1 MILLVLIQL
10 KMEDSFEKL
19 ALNPY
24 MSELCQTTSA
34 IRKMDAIASEM
45 EQKHGKGSVFNFSLG
60 NPRVP
65 PPEEYD
71 KIMIETI
78 QDKDFF
84 LPHGYAS
91 NVGDKPGREAVAELF
106 SKLQDVKIS
115 YKNVILSSGCAGAIN
130 IFLRSILSVDDEVII
145 PSPYFLEY
153 PFYIQN
159 YYGKSVFCKTKFED
173 GWQINKEEFEKCFT
187 ARTRCV
193 IINSPHNPTGIVYSD
208 ETIKMISKVCEN
220 YMKKFGRTIW
230 ILSDEVYCRMVRP
243 GKKPYKIFK
252 FYKFSAISYS
262 VSKDLSL
269 PGERIGALIMN
280 PEIQLCE
287 RNIHALSIANEFLA
301 IYPPNRLHMR
311 ALPKLLKHT
320 SNLECYTECQEI
332 AEETLKKLN
341 IEYIQPEGTF
351 YIFPK
356 IPDGIDEM
364 AFCKT
369 MVKNFIVVV
378 PGSAFGQEG
387 FYRMSL
393 CLGPETVK
401 KAMEQFEIAYKKTL
415 EELGNN
421 KKKKEKEIKENE
433 KCEKK
438 HEILDPQDKNVVHSN

>member
-1 MILLVLIQL
+1 
-10 KMEDSFEKL
+10 MEDIFEKT

-24 MSELCQTTSA
+24 MCELCQTTSA
-34 IRKMDAIASEM
+34 IRKMDQIASEM
-45 EQKHGKGSVFNFSLG
+45 EAKHGKGCIYNFSLG

-78 QDKDFF
+78 QDKEFF

-91 NVGDKPGREAVAELF
+91 NVGDDPAREAVAELF
-106 SKLQDVKIS
+106 SKLQDTKIN

-130 IFLRSILSVDDEVII
+130 IFLRAILSIGDEVIV
-145 PSPYFLEY
+145 PSPCFLEY

-159 YYGKSVFCKTKFED
+159 YHGVVVHCKTKFED
-173 GWQINKEEFEKCFT
+173 GWQIKKEEFEKCFT
-187 ARTRCV
+187 ARTRIV
-193 IINSPHNPTGIVYSD
+193 IINSPHNPTGIVYSE
-208 ETIKMISKVCEN
+208 ETIKMISEVCEKF
-220 YMKKFGRTIW
+220 MKKFGRTIW
-230 ILSDEVYCRMVRP
+230 ILSDEVYCRMLRP

-252 FYKFSAISYS
+252 HYKFSVITYS

-280 PEIQLCE
+280 PAIELCE

-320 SNLECYTECQEI
+320 SKLELYTECQEI
-332 AEETLKKLN
+332 VEETLKKLN

-364 AFCKT
+364 TFCKT
-369 MVKNFIVVV
+369 MVKNFIVIV

-393 CLGPETVK
+393 CLLPENVK
-401 KAMEQFEIAYKKTL
+401 KGMEQFEIAYKKTL
-415 EELGNN
+415 EELGY
-421 KKKKEKEIKENE
+421 KKDEK
-433 KCEKK
+433 
-438 HEILDPQDKNVVHSN
+438 

>member
-1 MILLVLIQL
+1 
-10 KMEDSFEKL
+10 MEDIFEKT

-24 MSELCQTTSA
+24 MCELCQTTSA
-34 IRKMDAIASEM
+34 IRKMDQIASEM
-45 EQKHGKGSVFNFSLG
+45 EAKHGKGCIYNFSLG

-78 QDKDFF
+78 QDKEFF

-91 NVGDKPGREAVAELF
+91 NVGDDPAREAVAELF
-106 SKLQDVKIS
+106 SKLQDTKIN

-130 IFLRSILSVDDEVII
+130 IFLRAILSIGDEVIV
-145 PSPYFLEY
+145 PSPCFLEY

-159 YYGKSVFCKTKFED
+159 YHGVVVHCKTKFED
-173 GWQINKEEFEKCFT
+173 GWQIKKEEFEKCFT
-187 ARTRCV
+187 ARTRIV
-193 IINSPHNPTGIVYSD
+193 IINSPHNPTGIVYSE
-208 ETIKMISKVCEN
+208 ETIKMISEVCEKF
-220 YMKKFGRTIW
+220 MKKFGRTIW
-230 ILSDEVYCRMVRP
+230 ILSDEVYCRMLRP

-252 FYKFSAISYS
+252 HYKFSAITYS

-280 PEIQLCE
+280 PEVALCE
-287 RNIHALSIANEFLA
+287 RNIHALSIANEFLS

-320 SNLECYTECQEI
+320 SKLELYTECQEI
-332 AEETLKKLN
+332 VEETLKKLN
-341 IEYIQPEGTF
+341 IEYVQPEGTF

-364 AFCKT
+364 TFCKT
-369 MVKNFIVVV
+369 MVKNFIVIV

-393 CLGPETVK
+393 CLLPENVK
-401 KAMEQFEIAYKKTL
+401 KGMEQFEIAYKKTL
-415 EELGNN
+415 EELGY
-421 KKKKEKEIKENE
+421 KQNE
-433 KCEKK
+433 K
-438 HEILDPQDKNVVHSN
+438 

>member
-1 MILLVLIQL
+1 
-10 KMEDSFEKL
+10 MEDIFEKT

-24 MSELCQTTSA
+24 MCELCQTTSA
-34 IRKMDAIASEM
+34 IRKMDQIASEM
-45 EQKHGKGSVFNFSLG
+45 EAKHGKGCIYNFSLG

-78 QDKDFF
+78 QDKEFF

-91 NVGDKPGREAVAELF
+91 NVGDDPAREAVAELF
-106 SKLQDVKIS
+106 SKLQDTKIN

-130 IFLRSILSVDDEVII
+130 IFLRAILSIGDEVIV
-145 PSPYFLEY
+145 PSPCFLEY

-159 YYGKSVFCKTKFED
+159 YHGVVVHCKTKFED
-173 GWQINKEEFEKCFT
+173 GWQIKKEEFEKCFT
-187 ARTRCV
+187 ARTRIV
-193 IINSPHNPTGIVYSD
+193 IINSPHNPTGIVYSE
-208 ETIKMISKVCEN
+208 ETIKMISEVCEKF
-220 YMKKFGRTIW
+220 MKKFGRTIW
-230 ILSDEVYCRMVRP
+230 ILSDEVYCRMLRP

-252 FYKFSAISYS
+252 HYKFSAITYS

-280 PEIQLCE
+280 PAIELCE

-320 SNLECYTECQEI
+320 SKLELYTECQEI
-332 AEETLKKLN
+332 VEETLKKLN

-364 AFCKT
+364 TFCKT
-369 MVKNFIVVV
+369 MVKNFIVIV

-393 CLGPETVK
+393 CLLPENVK
-401 KAMEQFEIAYKKTL
+401 KGMEQFEIAYKETL
-415 EELGNN
+415 EELGY
-421 KKKKEKEIKENE
+421 KKNE
-433 KCEKK
+433 K
-438 HEILDPQDKNVVHSN
+438 

>member
-1 MILLVLIQL
+1 
-10 KMEDSFEKL
+10 MEDIFEKT

-24 MSELCQTTSA
+24 MCELCQTTSA
-34 IRKMDAIASEM
+34 IRKMDQIASEM
-45 EQKHGKGSVFNFSLG
+45 EAKHGKGCIYNFSLG

-78 QDKDFF
+78 QDKEFF

-91 NVGDKPGREAVAELF
+91 NVGDDPAREAVAELF
-106 SKLQDVKIS
+106 SKLQDTKIN

-130 IFLRSILSVDDEVII
+130 IFLRTILSIGDEVIV
-145 PSPYFLEY
+145 PSPCFLEY

-159 YYGKSVFCKTKFED
+159 YHGVVVHCKTKFED
-173 GWQINKEEFEKCFT
+173 GWQIKKEEFEKCFT
-187 ARTRCV
+187 ARTRIV
-193 IINSPHNPTGIVYSD
+193 IINSPHNPTGIVYSE
-208 ETIKMISKVCEN
+208 ETIKMISEVCEKF
-220 YMKKFGRTIW
+220 MKKFGRTIW
-230 ILSDEVYCRMVRP
+230 ILSDEVYCRMLRP

-252 FYKFSAISYS
+252 HYKFSVITYS

-280 PEIQLCE
+280 PAIELCE

-320 SNLECYTECQEI
+320 SKLELYTECQEI
-332 AEETLKKLN
+332 VEETLKKLN

-364 AFCKT
+364 TFCKT
-369 MVKNFIVVV
+369 MVKNFIVIV

-393 CLGPETVK
+393 CLLPENVK
-401 KAMEQFEIAYKKTL
+401 KGMEQFEIAYKKTL
-415 EELGNN
+415 EELGY
-421 KKKKEKEIKENE
+421 KKNE
-433 KCEKK
+433 K
-438 HEILDPQDKNVVHSN
+438 

>member
-1 MILLVLIQL
+1 
-10 KMEDSFEKL
+10 MEDIFEKT

-24 MSELCQTTSA
+24 MCELCQTTSA
-34 IRKMDAIASEM
+34 IRKMDQIASEM
-45 EQKHGKGSVFNFSLG
+45 EAKHGKGCIYNFSLG

-78 QDKDFF
+78 QDKEFF

-91 NVGDKPGREAVAELF
+91 NVGDDPAREAVAELF
-106 SKLQDVKIS
+106 SKLQDTKIN

-130 IFLRSILSVDDEVII
+130 IFLRAILSIGDEVIV
-145 PSPYFLEY
+145 PSPCFLEY
-153 PFYIQN
+153 PFYIHN
-159 YYGKSVFCKTKFED
+159 FHGKIVNCKTKFED
-173 GWQINKEEFEKCFT
+173 GWQIKKEEFEKCFT
-187 ARTRCV
+187 AGTRIV
-193 IINSPHNPTGIVYSD
+193 IINSPHNPTGIVYSE
-208 ETIKMISKVCEN
+208 ETIKMISEVCEKF
-220 YMKKFGRTIW
+220 MKKFGRTIW
-230 ILSDEVYCRMVRP
+230 ILSDEVYCRMLRP

-252 FYKFSAISYS
+252 HYKFSAITYS

-280 PEIQLCE
+280 PAIELCE

-320 SNLECYTECQEI
+320 SKLELYTECQEI
-332 AEETLKKLN
+332 VEETLKKLN

-364 AFCKT
+364 TFCKT
-369 MVKNFIVVV
+369 MVKNFIVIV

-393 CLGPETVK
+393 CLLPENVK
-401 KAMEQFEIAYKKTL
+401 KGMEQFEIAYKKTL
-415 EELGNN
+415 EELGY
-421 KKKKEKEIKENE
+421 KKNE
-433 KCEKK
+433 K
-438 HEILDPQDKNVVHSN
+438 

>member
-1 MILLVLIQL
+1 
-10 KMEDSFEKL
+10 MEDIYEKT

-24 MSELCQTTSA
+24 MCELCQTTSA
-34 IRKMDAIASEM
+34 IRKMDQIASEM
-45 EQKHGKGSVFNFSLG
+45 EAKHGKGCIYNFSLG

-78 QDKDFF
+78 QDKEFF

-91 NVGDKPGREAVAELF
+91 NVGDDPAREAVAELF
-106 SKLQDVKIS
+106 SKLQDTKIT

-130 IFLRSILSVDDEVII
+130 IFLRAVLSIGDEVII
-145 PSPYFLEY
+145 PNPCFLEY

-159 YYGKSVFCKTKFED
+159 YHGKVVHCKTKFED
-173 GWQINKEEFEKCFT
+173 GWQIKKEEFEKCFT
-187 ARTRCV
+187 AQTRIV
-193 IINSPHNPTGIVYSD
+193 LINSPHNPTGIVYSE
-208 ETIKMISKVCEN
+208 ETIKMISEVTEK

-230 ILSDEVYCRMVRP
+230 ILSDEVYCRMLRP

-252 FYKFSAISYS
+252 HYKFSAITYS

-280 PEIQLCE
+280 PEVALCE
-287 RNIHALSIANEFLA
+287 RNIHALSIANEFLS

-320 SNLECYTECQEI
+320 SKLELYTECQEI
-332 AEETLKKLN
+332 VEETLKKLN
-341 IEYIQPEGTF
+341 IEYVQPEGTF

-364 AFCKT
+364 TFCKT
-369 MVKNFIVVV
+369 MVKNFIVIV

-393 CLGPETVK
+393 CLLPENVK
-401 KAMEQFEIAYKKTL
+401 KGMEQFEIAYKKTL
-415 EELGNN
+415 EELGY
-421 KKKKEKEIKENE
+421 KKNE
-433 KCEKK
+433 K
-438 HEILDPQDKNVVHSN
+438 

>member
-1 MILLVLIQL
+1 
-10 KMEDSFEKL
+10 MEDIFEKT

-24 MSELCQTTSA
+24 MCELCQTTSA
-34 IRKMDAIASEM
+34 IRKMDQIASEM
-45 EQKHGKGSVFNFSLG
+45 EAKHGKGCIYNFSLG

-78 QDKDFF
+78 QDKEFF

-91 NVGDKPGREAVAELF
+91 NVGDDPAREAVAELF
-106 SKLQDVKIS
+106 SKLQDTKIN

-130 IFLRSILSVDDEVII
+130 IFLRAILSIGDEVIV
-145 PSPYFLEY
+145 PSPCFLEY

-159 YYGKSVFCKTKFED
+159 YHGVVVHCKTKFED
-173 GWQINKEEFEKCFT
+173 GWQIKKEEFEKCFT
-187 ARTRCV
+187 ARTRIV
-193 IINSPHNPTGIVYSD
+193 IINSPHNPTGIVYSE
-208 ETIKMISKVCEN
+208 ETIKMISEVCEKF
-220 YMKKFGRTIW
+220 MKKFGRTIW
-230 ILSDEVYCRMVRP
+230 ILSDEVYCRMLRP

-252 FYKFSAISYS
+252 HYKFSAITYS

-280 PEIQLCE
+280 PAIELC
-287 RNIHALSIANEFLA
+287 EFLA

-320 SNLECYTECQEI
+320 SKLELYTECQEI
-332 AEETLKKLN
+332 VEETLKKLN

-364 AFCKT
+364 TFCKT
-369 MVKNFIVVV
+369 MVKNFIVIV

-393 CLGPETVK
+393 CLLPENVK
-401 KAMEQFEIAYKKTL
+401 KGMEQFEIAYKKTL
-415 EELGNN
+415 EELGY
-421 KKKKEKEIKENE
+421 KKNE
-433 KCEKK
+433 K
-438 HEILDPQDKNVVHSN
+438 

>member
-1 MILLVLIQL
+1 
-10 KMEDSFEKL
+10 MEDIFEKT

-24 MSELCQTTSA
+24 MCELCQTTSA
-34 IRKMDAIASEM
+34 IRKMDQIASEM
-45 EQKHGKGSVFNFSLG
+45 EAKHGKGCIYNFSLG

-78 QDKDFF
+78 QDKEFF

-91 NVGDKPGREAVAELF
+91 NVGDDPAREAVAELF
-106 SKLQDVKIS
+106 SKLQDTKIT

-130 IFLRSILSVDDEVII
+130 IFLRAVLSIGDEVII
-145 PSPYFLEY
+145 PNPCFLEY

-159 YYGKSVFCKTKFED
+159 YHGKAVHCKTKFED
-173 GWQINKEEFEKCFT
+173 GWQIKKEEFEKCFT
-187 ARTRCV
+187 AQTRIV
-193 IINSPHNPTGIVYSD
+193 LINSPHNPTGIVYSE
-208 ETIKMISKVCEN
+208 ETIKMISEVTEKF
-220 YMKKFGRTIW
+220 MKKFGRTIW
-230 ILSDEVYCRMVRP
+230 ILSDEVYCRMLRP

-252 FYKFSAISYS
+252 HYKFSAITYS

-280 PEIQLCE
+280 PEVALCE
-287 RNIHALSIANEFLA
+287 RNIHALSIANEFLS

-320 SNLECYTECQEI
+320 SKLELYTECQEI
-332 AEETLKKLN
+332 VEETLKKLN
-341 IEYIQPEGTF
+341 IEYVQPEGTF

-364 AFCKT
+364 TFCKT
-369 MVKNFIVVV
+369 MVKNFIVIV

-393 CLGPETVK
+393 CLLPENVK
-401 KAMEQFEIAYKKTL
+401 KGMEQFEIAYKKTL
-415 EELGNN
+415 EELGY
-421 KKKKEKEIKENE
+421 KQNE
-433 KCEKK
+433 K
-438 HEILDPQDKNVVHSN
+438 

>member
-1 MILLVLIQL
+1 
-10 KMEDSFEKL
+10 MEEDIFEKT

-24 MSELCQTTSA
+24 MCELCQTTSA
-34 IRKMDAIASEM
+34 IRKMDQIASEM
-45 EQKHGKGSVFNFSLG
+45 EQKHGKGCIYNFSLG

-65 PPEEYD
+65 PPKEYD
-71 KIMIETI
+71 QIMIETI

-84 LPHGYAS
+84 LPHGYAA
-91 NVGDKPGREAVAELF
+91 NVGDQPGREAVAELF
-106 SKLQDVKIS
+106 SKLQDTKIP

-130 IFLRSILSVDDEVII
+130 IFLRSILSVGDEVII

-153 PFYIQN
+153 PYYIQN
-159 YYGKSVFCKTKFED
+159 YHGQAVFCPTKFSD
-173 GWQINKEEFEKCFT
+173 GWQIKKEAFEKCFT
-187 ARTRCV
+187 GRTRCV

-208 ETIKMISKVCEN
+208 ETIKMISEVTEY

-243 GKKPYKIFK
+243 GKRPYKIFK
-252 FYKFSAISYS
+252 FYKFSAIAYS

-280 PEIQLCE
+280 PEVKLSE
-287 RNIHALSIANEFLA
+287 RNIHALSIANEFLS

-311 ALPKLLKHT
+311 ALPRLLKYT
-320 SNLECYTECQEI
+320 SDLDCYTKHQEI
-332 AEETLKKLN
+332 MEETLKKLN

-364 AFCKT
+364 TFCKT
-369 MVKNFIVVV
+369 MVQNFVVIV
-378 PGSAFGQEG
+378 PGSAFGMKG

-393 CLGPETVK
+393 CLGLEDIK
-401 KAMEQFEIAYKKTL
+401 KGAAQFEIAYKKTL
-415 EELGNN
+415 EELGYC
-421 KKKKEKEIKENE
+421 KDKKEE

-438 HEILDPQDKNVVHSN
+438 DEKLEEPAKNATLNN

>member
-1 MILLVLIQL
+1 
-10 KMEDSFEKL
+10 MEDIFEKT

-24 MSELCQTTSA
+24 MCELCQTTSA
-34 IRKMDAIASEM
+34 IRKMDQIASEM
-45 EQKHGKGSVFNFSLG
+45 EAKHGKGCIYNFSLG

-78 QDKDFF
+78 QDKEFF

-91 NVGDKPGREAVAELF
+91 NVGDDPAREAVAELF
-106 SKLQDVKIS
+106 SKLQDTKIN

-130 IFLRSILSVDDEVII
+130 IFLRAILSIGDEVIV
-145 PSPYFLEY
+145 PSPCFLEY

-159 YYGKSVFCKTKFED
+159 YHGVVVHCKTKFED
-173 GWQINKEEFEKCFT
+173 GWQIKKEEFEKCFT
-187 ARTRCV
+187 ARTRIV
-193 IINSPHNPTGIVYSD
+193 IINSPHNPTGIVYSE
-208 ETIKMISKVCEN
+208 ETIKMISEVCEKF
-220 YMKKFGRTIW
+220 MKKFGRTIW
-230 ILSDEVYCRMVRP
+230 ILSDEVYCRMLRP

-252 FYKFSAISYS
+252 HYKFSVITYS

-280 PEIQLCE
+280 PAIELCE

-320 SNLECYTECQEI
+320 SKLELYTECQEI
-332 AEETLKKLN
+332 VEETLKKLN

-364 AFCKT
+364 TFCKT
-369 MVKNFIVVV
+369 MVKNFIVIV

-393 CLGPETVK
+393 CLLPENVK
-401 KAMEQFEIAYKKTL
+401 KGMEQFEIAYKKTL
-415 EELGNN
+415 EELGY
-421 KKKKEKEIKENE
+421 KKNE
-433 KCEKK
+433 K
-438 HEILDPQDKNVVHSN
+438 

>member
-1 MILLVLIQL
+1 
-10 KMEDSFEKL
+10 MEDIFEKT

-24 MSELCQTTSA
+24 MCELCQTTSA
-34 IRKMDAIASEM
+34 IRKMDQIASEM
-45 EQKHGKGSVFNFSLG
+45 EAKHGKGCIYNFSLG

-78 QDKDFF
+78 QDKEFF

-91 NVGDKPGREAVAELF
+91 NVGDDPAREAVAELF
-106 SKLQDVKIS
+106 SKLQDTKIN

-130 IFLRSILSVDDEVII
+130 IFLRAILSIGDEVIV
-145 PSPYFLEY
+145 PSPCFLEY

-159 YYGKSVFCKTKFED
+159 YHGVVVHCKTKFED
-173 GWQINKEEFEKCFT
+173 GWQIKQEEFEKCFT
-187 ARTRCV
+187 AKTRIV
-193 IINSPHNPTGIVYSD
+193 IINSPHNPTGIVYSE
-208 ETIKMISKVCEN
+208 ETIKMISEVCEKF
-220 YMKKFGRTIW
+220 MKKFGRTIW
-230 ILSDEVYCRMVRP
+230 ILSDEVYCRMLRP

-252 FYKFSAISYS
+252 HYKFSAITYS

-280 PEIQLCE
+280 PAIELCE

-320 SNLECYTECQEI
+320 SKLELYTECQEI
-332 AEETLKKLN
+332 VEETLKKLN

-364 AFCKT
+364 TFCKT
-369 MVKNFIVVV
+369 MVKNFIVIV

-393 CLGPETVK
+393 CLLPENVK
-401 KAMEQFEIAYKKTL
+401 KGMEQFEIAYKKTL
-415 EELGNN
+415 EELGY
-421 KKKKEKEIKENE
+421 KKNE
-433 KCEKK
+433 K
-438 HEILDPQDKNVVHSN
+438 

>member
-1 MILLVLIQL
+1 
-10 KMEDSFEKL
+10 MEDIFEKT

-34 IRKMDAIASEM
+34 IRKMDQIASEM
-45 EQKHGKGSVFNFSLG
+45 EQKHGKGCIFNFSLG

-65 PPEEYD
+65 PPEEYE

-78 QDKDFF
+78 QDKEFF

-91 NVGDKPGREAVAELF
+91 NVGDTPGREAVAELF
-106 SKLQDVKIS
+106 SKLQDTKLS

-130 IFLRSILSVDDEVII
+130 IFLRSVISVGDEVII

-159 YYGKSVFCKTKFED
+159 YHGKAVFCKTKFED
-173 GWQINKEEFEKCFT
+173 GWQIKQEEFEKCFT
-187 ARTRCV
+187 AQTRVV

-208 ETIKMISKVCEN
+208 ETIKMISTVCEN
-220 YMKKFGRTIW
+220 FMKKFGRTIW
-230 ILSDEVYCRMVRP
+230 ILSDEVYCRMLRP

-252 FYKFSAISYS
+252 FYKFSCIAYS

-280 PEIQLCE
+280 PEVQLCE
-287 RNIHALSIANEFLA
+287 RNIHAFSIANEFLS

-320 SNLECYTECQEI
+320 SKLELYTQCQEI
-332 AEETLKKLN
+332 VEETLKKLN

-351 YIFPK
+351 YVFPK

-364 AFCKT
+364 TFCKT
-369 MVKNFIVVV
+369 MVQNFIVIV

-393 CLGPETVK
+393 CLLPENVK
-401 KAMEQFEIAYKKTL
+401 KGMEQFEIAYKKTL
-415 EELGNN
+415 EELGYNKNN
-421 KKKKEKEIKENE
+421 TEEEK

-438 HEILDPQDKNVVHSN
+438 NDEKESEKTELINK

>member
-1 MILLVLIQL
+1 
-10 KMEDSFEKL
+10 MEDIFEKT

-24 MSELCQTTSA
+24 MCELCQTTSA
-34 IRKMDAIASEM
+34 IRKMDQIASEM
-45 EQKHGKGSVFNFSLG
+45 EAKHGKGCIYNFSLG

-78 QDKDFF
+78 QDKEFF

-91 NVGDKPGREAVAELF
+91 NVGDDPAREAVAELF
-106 SKLQDVKIS
+106 SKLQDTKIN

-130 IFLRSILSVDDEVII
+130 IFLRAILSIGDEVIV

-159 YYGKSVFCKTKFED
+159 YHGVVVHCKTKFED
-173 GWQINKEEFEKCFT
+173 GWQIKKEEFEKCFT
-187 ARTRCV
+187 ARTRIV
-193 IINSPHNPTGIVYSD
+193 IINSPHNPTGIVYSE
-208 ETIKMISKVCEN
+208 ETIKMISEVCEKF
-220 YMKKFGRTIW
+220 MKKFGRTIW
-230 ILSDEVYCRMVRP
+230 ILSDEVYCRMLRQK
-243 GKKPYKIFK
+243 KKPYKIFK
-252 FYKFSAISYS
+252 HYKFSVITYS

-269 PGERIGALIMN
+269 HGERIGALIMN
-280 PEIQLCE
+280 PAIELCE

-320 SNLECYTECQEI
+320 SKLELYTECQEI
-332 AEETLKKLN
+332 VEETLKKLN

-364 AFCKT
+364 TFCKT
-369 MVKNFIVVV
+369 MVKNFIVIV

-393 CLGPETVK
+393 CLLPENVK
-401 KAMEQFEIAYKKTL
+401 KGMEQFEIAYKKTL
-415 EELGNN
+415 EELGY
-421 KKKKEKEIKENE
+421 KKNE
-433 KCEKK
+433 K
-438 HEILDPQDKNVVHSN
+438 

>member
-1 MILLVLIQL
+1 
-10 KMEDSFEKL
+10 MEDIFEKT

-24 MSELCQTTSA
+24 MCELCQTTSA
-34 IRKMDAIASEM
+34 IRKMDQIASEM
-45 EQKHGKGSVFNFSLG
+45 EAKHGKGCIYNFSLG

-78 QDKDFF
+78 QDKEFF

-91 NVGDKPGREAVAELF
+91 NVGDDPAREAVAELF
-106 SKLQDVKIS
+106 SKLQDTKIN

-130 IFLRSILSVDDEVII
+130 IFLRAILSIGDEVIV
-145 PSPYFLEY
+145 PSPCFLEY

-159 YYGKSVFCKTKFED
+159 YHGVVVHCKTKFED
-173 GWQINKEEFEKCFT
+173 GWQIKKEEFEKCFT
-187 ARTRCV
+187 ARTRIV
-193 IINSPHNPTGIVYSD
+193 IINSPHNPTGIVYSE
-208 ETIKMISKVCEN
+208 ETIKMISEVCEKF
-220 YMKKFGRTIW
+220 MKKFGRTIW
-230 ILSDEVYCRMVRP
+230 ILSDEVYCRMLRP

-252 FYKFSAISYS
+252 HYKFSVITYS

-280 PEIQLCE
+280 PAIELCE

-320 SNLECYTECQEI
+320 SKLELYTECQEI
-332 AEETLKKLN
+332 VEETLKKLN

-356 IPDGIDEM
+356 IPDGLDEM
-364 AFCKT
+364 TFCKT
-369 MVKNFIVVV
+369 MVKNFIVIV

-393 CLGPETVK
+393 CLLPENVK
-401 KAMEQFEIAYKKTL
+401 KGMEQFEIAYKKTL
-415 EELGNN
+415 EELGY
-421 KKKKEKEIKENE
+421 KKNE
-433 KCEKK
+433 K
-438 HEILDPQDKNVVHSN
+438 

>member
-1 MILLVLIQL
+1 
-10 KMEDSFEKL
+10 
-19 ALNPY
+19 
-24 MSELCQTTSA
+24 
-34 IRKMDAIASEM
+34 
-45 EQKHGKGSVFNFSLG
+45 
-60 NPRVP
+60 
-65 PPEEYD
+65 
-71 KIMIETI
+71 MIETI
-78 QDKDFF
+78 QDKEFF

-91 NVGDKPGREAVAELF
+91 NVGDTPGREAIAELF
-106 SKLQDVKIS
+106 SKLQDTKLS

-130 IFLRSILSVDDEVII
+130 IFLRSVITVGDEVII

-153 PFYIQN
+153 PYYIQN
-159 YYGKSVFCKTKFED
+159 YHGKPVFCKTKFED
-173 GWQINKEEFEKCFT
+173 GWQIKQEEFEKCFT
-187 ARTRCV
+187 AQTRVV

-220 YMKKFGRTIW
+220 FMKKFGRTIW
-230 ILSDEVYCRMVRP
+230 ILSDEVYCRMLRP

-252 FYKFSAISYS
+252 FYKFSCISYS

-280 PEIQLCE
+280 PAVELCE
-287 RNIHALSIANEFLA
+287 RNIHAFSMANEFLA

-320 SNLECYTECQEI
+320 SKLELYTECQEI
-332 AEETLKKLN
+332 VEETLKKLN

-351 YIFPK
+351 YVFPK

-364 AFCKT
+364 TFCKT
-369 MVKNFIVVV
+369 MVKNFIVIV

-393 CLGPETVK
+393 CLLPENVK
-401 KAMEQFEIAYKKTL
+401 KGMEQFEIAYKKTL
-415 EELGNN
+415 EELGYN
-421 KKKKEKEIKENE
+421 KNKTEEEK

-438 HEILDPQDKNVVHSN
+438 SVEKEMEKTGLINK

>member
-1 MILLVLIQL
+1 
-10 KMEDSFEKL
+10 MEDIFEKT

-24 MSELCQTTSA
+24 MCELCQTTSA
-34 IRKMDAIASEM
+34 IRKMDQIASEM
-45 EQKHGKGSVFNFSLG
+45 EAKHGKGCIYNFSLG

-78 QDKDFF
+78 QDKEFF

-91 NVGDKPGREAVAELF
+91 NVGDDPAREAVAELF
-106 SKLQDVKIS
+106 SKLQDTKIN

-130 IFLRSILSVDDEVII
+130 IFLRAILSIGDEVIV
-145 PSPYFLEY
+145 PSPCFLEY
-153 PFYIQN
+153 PFYIHN
-159 YYGKSVFCKTKFED
+159 YHGVVVHCKTKFED
-173 GWQINKEEFEKCFT
+173 GWQIKKEEFEKCFT
-187 ARTRCV
+187 ARTRIV
-193 IINSPHNPTGIVYSD
+193 IINSPHNPTGIVYSE
-208 ETIKMISKVCEN
+208 ETIKMISEVCEKF
-220 YMKKFGRTIW
+220 MKKFGRTIW
-230 ILSDEVYCRMVRP
+230 ILSDEVYCRMLRP

-252 FYKFSAISYS
+252 PYKFSAITYS

-280 PEIQLCE
+280 PAIELCE

-320 SNLECYTECQEI
+320 SKLELYTECQEI
-332 AEETLKKLN
+332 VEETLKKLN

-364 AFCKT
+364 TFCKT
-369 MVKNFIVVV
+369 MVKNFIVIV

-393 CLGPETVK
+393 CLLPENVK
-401 KAMEQFEIAYKKTL
+401 KGMEQFEIAYKKTL
-415 EELGNN
+415 EELGY
-421 KKKKEKEIKENE
+421 KKNE
-433 KCEKK
+433 K
-438 HEILDPQDKNVVHSN
+438 

>member
-1 MILLVLIQL
+1 
-10 KMEDSFEKL
+10 MEEDIYEKL

-24 MSELCQTTSA
+24 MCEACQTTSA
-34 IRKMDAIASEM
+34 IRKMDKIASEM
-45 EQKHGKGSVFNFSLG
+45 EQKHGKGCIFNFSLG
-60 NPRVP
+60 NPRIP

-71 KIMIETI
+71 QIMIETLK
-78 QDKDFF
+78 DKDFF

-91 NVGDKPGREAVAELF
+91 NEGDQAGREAIAELF
-106 SKLQDVKIS
+106 SKLQDTKIS

-130 IFLRSILSVDDEVII
+130 IMLRSILSVDDEVII

-153 PFYIQN
+153 PYYIQN
-159 YYGKSVFCKTKFED
+159 YNGKPAFCKTKSED
-173 GWQINKEEFEKCFT
+173 GWQINQETFEKCFS

-230 ILSDEVYCRMVRP
+230 ILSDEVYCRMIRP
-243 GKKPYKIFK
+243 GKRPYKIFK
-252 FYKFSAISYS
+252 FYKFSAITYS
-262 VSKDLSL
+262 LSKDLSL

-280 PEIQLCE
+280 PDIKLCE
-287 RNIHALSIANEFLA
+287 RNIHALSIANEFLS

-320 SNLECYTECQEI
+320 SKLELYTENQEI
-332 AEETLKKLN
+332 VEETLKKLN
-341 IEYIQPEGTF
+341 IEYIQPEGAF
-351 YIFPK
+351 YVFPK

-364 AFCKT
+364 TFCKT
-369 MVKNFIVVV
+369 MVKNFVVIV
-378 PGSAFGQEG
+378 PGSAFGMEG

-393 CLGPETVK
+393 IFQPEDIK
-401 KAMEQFEIAYKKTL
+401 KGMEQFEIAYKKTL
-415 EELGNN
+415 EEIGNN
-421 KKKKEKEIKENE
+421 MNKMEEN

-438 HEILDPQDKNVVHSN
+438 IVKLEDDAKKDIKIN

>member
-1 MILLVLIQL
+1 
-10 KMEDSFEKL
+10 MEDIFEKT

-24 MSELCQTTSA
+24 MCELCQTTSA
-34 IRKMDAIASEM
+34 IRKMDQIASEM
-45 EQKHGKGSVFNFSLG
+45 EAKHGKGCIYNFSLG

-78 QDKDFF
+78 QDKEFF

-91 NVGDKPGREAVAELF
+91 NVGDDPAREAVAELF
-106 SKLQDVKIS
+106 SKLQDTKIN

-130 IFLRSILSVDDEVII
+130 IFLRAILSIGDEVIV
-145 PSPYFLEY
+145 PSPCFLEY

-159 YYGKSVFCKTKFED
+159 YHGVVVHCKTKFED
-173 GWQINKEEFEKCFT
+173 GWQIKKEEFEKCFT
-187 ARTRCV
+187 AKTRIV
-193 IINSPHNPTGIVYSD
+193 IINSPHNPTGIVYSE
-208 ETIKMISKVCEN
+208 ETIKMISEVCEKF
-220 YMKKFGRTIW
+220 MKKFGRTIW
-230 ILSDEVYCRMVRP
+230 ILSDEVYCRMLRP

-252 FYKFSAISYS
+252 HYKFSAITYS

-280 PEIQLCE
+280 PAIELCE

-320 SNLECYTECQEI
+320 SKLELYTECQEI
-332 AEETLKKLN
+332 VEETLKKLN

-364 AFCKT
+364 TFCKT
-369 MVKNFIVVV
+369 MVKNFIVIV

-393 CLGPETVK
+393 CLLPENVK
-401 KAMEQFEIAYKKTL
+401 KGMEQFEIAYKKTL
-415 EELGNN
+415 EELGY
-421 KKKKEKEIKENE
+421 KKNE
-433 KCEKK
+433 K
-438 HEILDPQDKNVVHSN
+438 